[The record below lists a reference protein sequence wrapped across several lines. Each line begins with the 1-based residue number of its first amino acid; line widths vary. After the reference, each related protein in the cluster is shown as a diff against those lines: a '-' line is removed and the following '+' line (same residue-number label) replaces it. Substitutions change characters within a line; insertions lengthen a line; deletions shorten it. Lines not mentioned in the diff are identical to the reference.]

1 MVKENWN
8 ILLLGV
14 ISIAYL
20 KLPLIAVATMAVII
34 AFVIAQRDI
43 QIKNLS
49 MATPEY
55 STSNNELIDEDDE
68 FFS

>member
-1 MVKENWN
+1 
-8 ILLLGV
+8 
-14 ISIAYL
+14 
-20 KLPLIAVATMAVII
+20 MAVII